1 MSPTITFSRP
11 ADENPTEEELD
22 KEIYLL
28 EREIMRELEDT
39 ADLHGEILAKLSEKA
54 DDTRVSESILE
65 K

>member
-1 MSPTITFSRP
+1 MIPTITFSRP

>member
-1 MSPTITFSRP
+1 MIPTITFSRP

-54 DDTRVSESILE
+54 DDTTVSESILE